1 MKFAVLKCVST
12 GGVTPAYSCHKIAR
26 MSEAFGEVLHSI
38 THESLPFNFF
48 NIGSN
53 DCSKLFS
60 EGGEGVGRGG
70 VRDGALVCPVSKWA
84 FSRLPEAG
92 IALPHGRRQQDL
104 LATAG
109 GWAYRP
115 RYIQAHH

>member
-53 DCSKLFS
+53 DCSKLFPR
-60 EGGEGVGRGG
+60 EGWCARW
-70 VRDGALVCPVSKWA
+70 GA
-84 FSRLPEAG
+84 RLPSRSH
-92 IALPHGRRQQDL
+92 LKHSLSL
-104 LATAG
+104 LLLK
-109 GWAYRP
+109 
-115 RYIQAHH
+115 